1 MMRLRLFI
9 GFIIFAS
16 ISFLHAGPNSNAGM
30 AIDFVPETPAIDS
43 VSAFLSAATITL
55 SVKISGA
62 VNLDAY
68 MFDIRF
74 DTTVLKFKSAMED
87 NPFASL
93 DNILKKNSGSTV
105 GFICTPKPGTSGVL
119 NIANTLVGE
128 DSAQAPEGSGI
139 LAVLMFTIIKEQT
152 CTLFIEKGFPVDYE
166 QIKDSVKT
174 YTHGVV
180 KPASTGVFP
189 VVLPRA
195 QHAAGS
201 PAIGSGFT
209 NRCIFNVLGR
219 RISGEI
225 PANRLLFIQGKKP
238 MLKIEN

>member
-1 MMRLRLFI
+1 MMRLRLFT
-9 GFIIFAS
+9 GFIIVAS
-16 ISFLHAGPNSNAGM
+16 SSFLHAGPNSNAGM

-43 VSAFLSAATITL
+43 VAAFPSASTITL

-68 MFDIRF
+68 MFDIRY

-139 LAVLMFTIIKEQT
+139 LAVLMFTIVKQQA
-152 CTLFIEKGFPVDYE
+152 CTLFIEKGFAVDYE

-174 YTHGVV
+174 YTNGVICL
-180 KPASTGVFP
+180 ASTRVIGRRFCQDGP
-189 VVLPRA
+189 SGFSPA
-195 QHAAGS
+195 HAA
-201 PAIGSGFT
+201 
-209 NRCIFNVLGR
+209 NRGIFDILGR
-219 RISGEI
+219 RTASSASLHSIRIVPG
-225 PANRLLFIQGKKP
+225 NNGFFLRYG
-238 MLKIEN
+238 NH